1 MGETPRGRDP
11 AVVRDERQGAAR
23 KASQWNAHQHSMTKY
38 VMLYTEQKRM
48 IAQCKTNV
56 SEF

>member
-1 MGETPRGRDP
+1 MPP
-11 AVVRDERQGAAR
+11 R
-23 KASQWNAHQHSMTKY
+23 KASQWNAHQHSMTQY

-48 IAQCKTNV
+48 MVQCKTNV